1 MNSPLSARTFA
12 AINGFIPLIDAELSQ
27 TKTLPQSQPR
37 ISNPTESGAKATESE
52 DTPIKRPKHFAII
65 FSALAFTEF
74 ARTIDAA
81 VLPVILPGIVRD
93 LHATTNEGFLS
104 GSVFLLFQT
113 ISSPIYA
120 GLAPAIGTKPLYLGS
135 IILFAVSSVLAAVAK
150 TPLWLIFARAGQGGG
165 AGGLDVMAG
174 IITSYTVPLVERGK
188 YDG

>member
-1 MNSPLSARTFA
+1 MNSPLSARAFA
-12 AINGFIPLIDAELSQ
+12 AINGFIPLIDAELARS
-27 TKTLPQSQPR
+27 KTLPQSQPQR
-37 ISNPTESGAKATESE
+37 PTQTGEEAASSNELQVQ
-52 DTPIKRPKHFAII
+52 RPKHFAVI

-93 LHATTNEGFLS
+93 LKATTNEGFLS

-135 IILFAVSSVLAAVAK
+135 IILFAVSSVLAAVAR